1 MPGGR
6 RGAAARATFR
16 LAVALGLGACAA
28 VPPTPTPAPPAP
40 GGSAQVSDILRGWA
54 NEWDAFQGLRAA
66 VDLTVTNRR
75 GTRRVSAVLL
85 LSRTSLR
92 IEVATPFGLPAVV
105 GTAGPEGVTVF
116 RVLEREAQ
124 VGAATPEVVAHWL
137 GVPLPPEMLIR
148 LLVGNV
154 PPPEPEA
161 AALEAAAPPRLAWS
175 SGAARYQAW
184 VGPEGHPTRLVVDS
198 EGQERLQAEF
208 ERAATGELLGLRL
221 AAPARRGEVTLR
233 YLSVEPGPVPPEA
246 FQLALPA
253 DVRVQPID

>member
-1 MPGGR
+1 MARGR

-16 LAVALGLGACAA
+16 LAAALALGACAA
-28 VPPTPTPAPPAP
+28 VPSSPPPAP
-40 GGSAQVSDILRGWA
+40 SRPAEVPAILRGWVD
-54 NEWDAFQGLRAA
+54 EWEAFQGLRAA

-92 IEVATPFGLPAVV
+92 VEVATPFGLPAVV

-148 LLVGNV
+148 LLIGNV

-161 AALEAAAPPRLAWS
+161 AALEGGSPPRLTWS
-175 SGAARYQAW
+175 ANGARYQASL
-184 VGPEGHPTRLVVDS
+184 GPEGHPTRLVVDS

-208 ERAATGELLGLRL
+208 ERAPAGELLGLRL
-221 AAPARRGEVTLR
+221 TAPVRRGEVALR